1 MHVPTTP
8 STEPMV
14 RSSAYIIGANALSD
28 TPLSEAGF
36 ETLAIREGLIRGFEQ
51 EHSDPIYAT
60 SSFVFESAEQAA
72 ATFSGER
79 DGNTYS
85 RFSNPTVSVFEKRLA
100 ALEGGEDCV
109 ATSSGMSAILTLC
122 LTVLKTG
129 DHVVC
134 SRNVFGS
141 TVGLFNNILTKLG
154 IDVSFVSLR
163 DLRDW
168 QAAVTPKTKLFFCET
183 PSNPICEVG
192 DIRQI
197 AEIAHGANALLA
209 VDNCFCT
216 PALQKPLELGADVVM
231 HSATKYLDGQGRV
244 LGGALVGGAE
254 LMADVRAFVR
264 VCGPSMSP
272 FNAWVF
278 SKGLET
284 LQLRMDAHSARAMTL
299 ANWLVSH
306 DKVSKVNYC
315 GLKTHPDHELAKS
328 QQSAFGGVLS
338 FEVIGGQA
346 EAWAF
351 INSTRLMSLTANLG
365 DVKTTICHPASTTHG
380 RLSDEQKQEA
390 GITSS
395 LIRIAVGLEDVSDI
409 IADCERGFS
418 AL

>member
-1 MHVPTTP
+1 M
-8 STEPMV
+8 

-100 ALEGGEDCV
+100 ALENGEDCV

-163 DLRDW
+163 DLSDW
-168 QAAVTPKTKLFFCET
+168 QAAVTPRTKLFFCET

-197 AEIAHGANALLA
+197 AEIARSANALLA

-216 PALQKPLELGADVVM
+216 PALQKPLD
-231 HSATKYLDGQGRV
+231 SA
-244 LGGALVGGAE
+244 
-254 LMADVRAFVR
+254 LMLSCIRR
-264 VCGPSMSP
+264 RNIWM
-272 FNAWVF
+272 
-278 SKGLET
+278 
-284 LQLRMDAHSARAMTL
+284 ARAGCSVVRLL
-299 ANWLVSH
+299 A
-306 DKVSKVNYC
+306 
-315 GLKTHPDHELAKS
+315 A
-328 QQSAFGGVLS
+328 LS
-338 FEVIGGQA
+338 
-346 EAWAF
+346 
-351 INSTRLMSLTANLG
+351 
-365 DVKTTICHPASTTHG
+365 
-380 RLSDEQKQEA
+380 
-390 GITSS
+390 
-395 LIRIAVGLEDVSDI
+395 
-409 IADCERGFS
+409 
-418 AL
+418 

>member
-1 MHVPTTP
+1 M
-8 STEPMV
+8 
-14 RSSAYIIGANALSD
+14 RSSACIIGANALSD

-163 DLRDW
+163 DLSDW
-168 QAAVTPKTKLFFCET
+168 RAAITPRTKLFFCET

-192 DIRQI
+192 NIREI

-244 LGGALVGGAE
+244 LGGALVGGVE

-306 DKVSKVNYC
+306 DKVSMVNYC
-315 GLKTHPDHELAKS
+315 GLETHPDHELAKS

-390 GITSS
+390 GITNS

>member
-1 MHVPTTP
+1 
-8 STEPMV
+8 MV
-14 RSSAYIIGANALSD
+14 RSSVYTTGVRALSER
-28 TPLSEAGF
+28 LLFEAGF
-36 ETLAIREGLIRGFEQ
+36 QTLAIREGLNTGLEQ

-60 SSFVFESAEQAA
+60 SSFVFSSAEEAA
-72 ATFSGER
+72 ATFAGER
-79 DGNTYS
+79 EGNTYS

-122 LTVLKTG
+122 LTVLKSG

-134 SRNVFGS
+134 SKNVFGS
-141 TVGLFNNILTKLG
+141 TVGLFNNVLTKLD
-154 IDVSFVSLR
+154 ISVSFVALGNLDEWR
-163 DLRDW
+163 
-168 QAAVTPKTKLFFCET
+168 AAVTPSTKLFFCET

-192 DIRQI
+192 DVRAI
-197 AEIAHGANALLA
+197 ADIAHASGVLLT

-216 PALQKPLELGADVVM
+216 PALQRPLDLGADVVM

-244 LGGALVGGAE
+244 LGGALVGKAD

-284 LQLRMDAHSARAMTL
+284 LQLRMDAHSERAMAL
-299 ANWLVSH
+299 ASWLSCH
-306 DKVSKVNYC
+306 DQVQKVNYC
-315 GLKTHPDHELAKS
+315 GLESHPDHELAKS

-338 FEVIGGQA
+338 FEVAGGQ
-346 EAWAF
+346 EQAWAF
-351 INSTRLMSLTANLG
+351 INGIRLMSLTANLG
-365 DVKTTICHPASTTHG
+365 DVKTTVCHPASTTHG
-380 RLSDEQKQEA
+380 RLSDAQKHES
-390 GITSS
+390 GITDS
-395 LIRIAVGLEDVSDI
+395 LIRIAVGLEDIADI
-409 IADCERGFS
+409 IADCERGFA